1 MQEEIETILG
11 EKPEKAADKKWIKVL
26 EDILEDMNH
35 EKYVQNFEED
45 IYYHLS
51 EQNLL
56 QTIQGVKV
64 QFKSF
69 LNFKVYF
76 VVWLMTLF
84 YTSYYFPAQ
93 IFMKDLNLQ
102 LNQDMKFKLKYQDN

>member
-1 MQEEIETILG
+1 M
-11 EKPEKAADKKWIKVL
+11 L

-76 VVWLMTLF
+76 VV
-84 YTSYYFPAQ
+84 
-93 IFMKDLNLQ
+93 
-102 LNQDMKFKLKYQDN
+102 